1 MQRIDIEKIG
11 YEDVFQFVAF
21 KIQQKRFAI
30 EIGHVREIIRYQKAS
45 PLPKVPE
52 FLDGVIDLRGEIIPI
67 IDLRKRFGADVKYE
81 LKTRILI
88 VRSKGKTVGL
98 VADEASEVIS
108 VNLKNVKPVPIVTK
122 FYDVRYIIGM
132 ITYKGNIY
140 FIVEVDALLT
150 EQEKLSIEKLTVV

>member
-1 MQRIDIEKIG
+1 
-11 YEDVFQFVAF
+11 
-21 KIQQKRFAI
+21 
-30 EIGHVREIIRYQKAS
+30 
-45 PLPKVPE
+45 VPE

-108 VNLKNVKPVPIVTK
+108 VNLKNIKPVPIVTK